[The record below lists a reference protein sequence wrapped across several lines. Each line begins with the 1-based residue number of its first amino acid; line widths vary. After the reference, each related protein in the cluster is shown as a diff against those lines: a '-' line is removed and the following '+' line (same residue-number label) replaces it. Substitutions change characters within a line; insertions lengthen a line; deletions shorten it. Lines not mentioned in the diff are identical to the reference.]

1 MGINARANLN
11 IVTSG
16 STSGHHI
23 SERFTKGFMK
33 KPANPYIILYVNIKK
48 FIRNQL

>member
-1 MGINARANLN
+1 MCTDARANLN
-11 IVTSG
+11 IVTSDR
-16 STSGHHI
+16 TSGHHI
-23 SERFTKGFMK
+23 SERVTKGFMK